1 LVFTE
6 IVYAG
11 RKGGDYVTDPEC
23 CLETKKST
31 TLAPQKNNEKLEA
44 TITVDNLVSTMKTS
58 MPSEKILRER
68 MKYFVLQ
75 DFRGYIILQ
84 GGQANKLLKN
94 ITYVEIGWIGQ
105 KRIKTREQTYMELMV
120 EMMEEFIKE
129 LT

>member
-1 LVFTE
+1 
-6 IVYAG
+6 
-11 RKGGDYVTDPEC
+11 
-23 CLETKKST
+23 
-31 TLAPQKNNEKLEA
+31 
-44 TITVDNLVSTMKTS
+44 MKTS

-75 DFRGYIILQ
+75 DFRGYMYTTGRLVPGKQ
-84 GGQANKLLKN
+84 LVFKN

>member
-1 LVFTE
+1 
-6 IVYAG
+6 
-11 RKGGDYVTDPEC
+11 
-23 CLETKKST
+23 
-31 TLAPQKNNEKLEA
+31 
-44 TITVDNLVSTMKTS
+44 
-58 MPSEKILRER
+58 MPSEKILRG

-75 DFRGYIILQ
+75 DFRGYCILRRLVPGKQ
-84 GGQANKLLKN
+84 LVFKN

>member
-1 LVFTE
+1 
-6 IVYAG
+6 
-11 RKGGDYVTDPEC
+11 
-23 CLETKKST
+23 
-31 TLAPQKNNEKLEA
+31 
-44 TITVDNLVSTMKTS
+44 

-75 DFRGYIILQ
+75 DFRGYIVYYREASTRQ
-84 GGQANKLLKN
+84 TTCLKN

>member
-1 LVFTE
+1 
-6 IVYAG
+6 
-11 RKGGDYVTDPEC
+11 
-23 CLETKKST
+23 
-31 TLAPQKNNEKLEA
+31 
-44 TITVDNLVSTMKTS
+44 MKTS

-75 DFRGYIILQ
+75 DFRGILYTTGRLVPGKQ
-84 GGQANKLLKN
+84 LVFKK
-94 ITYVEIGWIGQ
+94 IYVEIGWIGQ